1 MPIPPFDAVGDIPL
15 LGELGGY
22 GDGLI
27 VERLHSRCWLALEDD
42 VALPRVMAVADDHG
56 SLHLVG
62 PIGLDLM
69 VEIGGDDVLLADLAA
84 GLDIGFEP
92 FPDRIRIGEE
102 VVWFGQAPAGH
113 ESTFRI

>member
-1 MPIPPFDAVGDIPL
+1 
-15 LGELGGY
+15 
-22 GDGLI
+22 
-27 VERLHSRCWLALEDD
+27 
-42 VALPRVMAVADDHG
+42 
-56 SLHLVG
+56 
-62 PIGLDLM
+62 M